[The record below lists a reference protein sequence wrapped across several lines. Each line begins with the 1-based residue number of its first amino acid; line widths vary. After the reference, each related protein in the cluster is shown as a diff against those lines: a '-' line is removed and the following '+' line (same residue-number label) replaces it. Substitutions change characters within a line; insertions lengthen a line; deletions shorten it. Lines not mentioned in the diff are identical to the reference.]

1 MGQADLQRAIQLIND
16 GSVDQGVQIVREI
29 ASSGDPEGLFVLAD
43 LTWSGTAVPQDPA
56 RGRLLFEY
64 AAALGHGRCNLLVTN
79 LLGNGV
85 AGRRNWPA
93 ALDRLAAEARQLPD
107 RREAL
112 ALLEAMSL
120 DENGDPIAV
129 PDPVPLSDQPYA
141 RMFERLV
148 MPEECCYLIKT
159 AEPLFQPSMVYDK
172 SGRAAKDTIRTSDG
186 AAFSWLVED
195 PAIHAINRRLAK
207 ATGTRYLQ
215 GEALQVLRYVPGQ
228 EYRPHFD
235 FLEGAEN
242 PRPWTALLY
251 LNEDYEGGATAFV
264 ETGLEVRGR
273 TGDVLLF
280 RNEGTDGLRDPLAKH
295 AGMPVTAGTK
305 YLATRWIRQNRW
317 IP

>member
-1 MGQADLQRAIQLIND
+1 MDQRTLDRAIQLINH
-16 GSVDQGVQIVREI
+16 GKVDQGVQMLREI

-43 LTWSGTAVPQDPA
+43 LTWSGTMVPQDPA
-56 RGRLLFEY
+56 RGRQLFEF
-64 AAALGHGRCNLLVTN
+64 AAALGHGQGNLLATN

-93 ALDRLAAEARQLPD
+93 ALERLAAEARQLPD
-107 RREAL
+107 RQEAL
-112 ALLEAMSL
+112 TLIEAMDL
-120 DENGDPIAV
+120 DENGDPMTV
-129 PDPVPLSDQPYA
+129 PQPVPLSDQPYA
-141 RMFERLV
+141 RMLERV
-148 MPEECCYLIKT
+148 FTPAECSYLIKT

-172 SGRAAKDTIRTSDG
+172 SGRAAKDMIRTSDG
-186 AAFSWLVED
+186 AGFNWLIED

-235 FLEGAEN
+235 FLEGVEN

-280 RNEGTDGLRDPLAKH
+280 RNEGPDGLRDPLAKH
-295 AGMPVTAGTK
+295 AGTPVTVGTK